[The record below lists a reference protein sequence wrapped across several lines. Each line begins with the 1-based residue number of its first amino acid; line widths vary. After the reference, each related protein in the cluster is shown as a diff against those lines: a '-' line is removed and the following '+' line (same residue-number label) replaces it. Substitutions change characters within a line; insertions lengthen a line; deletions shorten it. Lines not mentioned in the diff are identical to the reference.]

1 MSQTIAAF
9 STGFEGKRPSP
20 RTVHLATP
28 MVRAARGQ
36 ALEREFYV
44 DDTDGALGVMIRLKN
59 GLLMLA
65 ELSVDGTL
73 SGSTYNDSPGR
84 QVEFFDNATPDTVLA
99 LLETD
104 SPGGKRQQ

>member
-20 RTVHLATP
+20 RTVHLATR

-44 DDTDGALGVMIRLKN
+44 DDTDGALRPVDIQLP
-59 GLLMLA
+59 
-65 ELSVDGTL
+65 ELTS
-73 SGSTYNDSPGR
+73 
-84 QVEFFDNATPDTVLA
+84 QHAT
-99 LLETD
+99 
-104 SPGGKRQQ
+104 